1 MYVSALKRLRA
12 SNCQNQQDAFFT
24 EGARSGEEGSSFG
37 GQFPQIASIF
47 GDQQGTRSPAG
58 APDSCVTQGF
68 SRQGRLIRREV
79 WMWGSEL
86 N

>member
-24 EGARSGEEGSSFG
+24 ADARSGEGGSSFG
-37 GQFPQIASIF
+37 DQFPQIVSIF
-47 GDQQGTRSPAG
+47 SNQQGTRSPAG

-68 SRQGRLIRREV
+68 SRRGRLIRR
-79 WMWGSEL
+79 
-86 N
+86 